1 MKNKE
6 YNDPHG
12 WARAYVND
20 TLFYRHNYTGSDLN
34 DNQRKALRLYA
45 DHIIQMANA
54 GMDYEPHPTIKAP
67 IAV

>member
-12 WARAYVND
+12 WAKAYVND
-20 TLFYRHNYTGSDLN
+20 TLAIRHDYTGRDLN

-45 DHIIQMANA
+45 KHINEMANA
-54 GMDYEPHPTIKAP
+54 GRDTKTP